1 MKQQNND
8 RSPLDTLYEWDSDWA
23 EKYRKMA
30 TNPWTNGILAV
41 KEIELICIALQVAC
55 TNLNA
60 PGVRRHIRAALKAG
74 ATRDEILELIKM
86 GSALAIHSCSLGA
99 PILLEEAK
107 AAHVKSTNRGKGEPT
122 PFCDQMRAIG
132 QWNTAWDPFF
142 DLDPVWT
149 DQFFAI
155 AAAIYQKGVLSPK
168 FIELLSIA
176 YDASFT
182 HMYAP
187 GTRRHIKGALALGAT
202 MEEIMEVLKLC
213 VAAGAEV
220 CQMAVP
226 ILAEELKSSPVRQS
240 KQPRPHAITRRARRR
255 A

>member
-1 MKQQNND
+1 
-8 RSPLDTLYEWDSDWA
+8 
-23 EKYRKMA
+23 
-30 TNPWTNGILAV
+30 
-41 KEIELICIALQVAC
+41 
-55 TNLNA
+55 
-60 PGVRRHIRAALKAG
+60 
-74 ATRDEILELIKM
+74 
-86 GSALAIHSCSLGA
+86 
-99 PILLEEAK
+99 
-107 AAHVKSTNRGKGEPT
+107 
-122 PFCDQMRAIG
+122 MRAIG

-213 VAAGAEV
+213 VIQGVEACNLGIPVLE
-220 CQMAVP
+220 
-226 ILAEELKSSPVRQS
+226 EELERHQEKR
-240 KQPRPHAITRRARRR
+240 
-255 A
+255 